1 MAHSRASECRKK
13 PAKPRPDFPLFAH
26 ATGRWAKKI
35 KGKFH
40 YFGLWADPDA
50 ALARYVEE
58 RDDLYAGRKPRRKRE
73 GLTVKDLVNRFLVAK
88 KARVDAGELALGT
101 LGDQYKTCKRVLSV
115 FGGDRLVD
123 DLAPDDFEV
132 LRANIAKT
140 YGKLS
145 RKVEIKRV
153 RSIFRYAYEAHLV
166 DTPIRFGPG
175 FVGPSRRELRCER
188 QKNGPRMFEAVEI
201 KAMLSAATV
210 PMKAMILLGVNCGF
224 GNTDVANL
232 TIQHLDLQG
241 GWCNY
246 PRPKTGI
253 SRRCPLWPE
262 TVESIKAALE
272 VRPEPQDKADDDL
285 VFITPAG
292 RRWVRVWTRGKPM
305 GDGEADLENLA
316 RVSRVDRVTSTMKQ
330 LLGKLGLARRG
341 HTFYALRHTF
351 ETIAGESRDQV
362 AVDAIMGHSREDM
375 ASVYR
380 ERISDDRLRA
390 VADHVR
396 KWLFEE
402 SMETAPRTGSAR
414 IC

>member
-1 MAHSRASECRKK
+1 MTRYGVSQRREK
-13 PAKPRPDFPLFAH
+13 PAKPRPDFPLFPH

-35 KGKFH
+35 KGKLH
-40 YFGLWADPDA
+40 YFGPWADPDA

-58 RDDLYAGRKPRRKRE
+58 RDDLYAGRKPRRKGE
-73 GLTVKDLVNRFLVAK
+73 GLTVKDIVNKFLVAK

-101 LGDQYKTCKRVLSV
+101 FWDQYKTCKRVLSV
-115 FGGDRLVD
+115 FGGNRLVE
-123 DLAPDDFEV
+123 DLAPDDFEA
-132 LRANIAKT
+132 LRTNIAKT

-153 RSIFRYAYEAHLV
+153 RSIFRYAYEAHLI
-166 DTPIRFGPG
+166 DTPVRFGPG

-188 QKNGPRMFEAVEI
+188 QQNGQRMFEAAEI
-201 KAMLSAATV
+201 KTMLAAASV

-232 TIQHLDLQG
+232 TVQHLDLHG
-241 GWCNY
+241 RWCNY

-262 TVESIKAALE
+262 TVKAIEAALE
-272 VRPEPQDKADDDL
+272 VRPKARNKADADL

-292 RRWVRVWTRGKPM
+292 QRWVRTWTRGNPTRA
-305 GDGEADLENLA
+305 DADLENLV
-316 RVSRVDRVTSTMKQ
+316 RVSRVDRVTKTMTQ
-330 LLGKLGLARRG
+330 LLSKLGLARRG
-341 HTFYALRHTF
+341 QTFYALRHTF

-380 ERISDDRLRA
+380 ERIGDDRLRA
-390 VADHVR
+390 VAEHVR
-396 KWLFEE
+396 QWLFGD
-402 SMETAPRTGSAR
+402 SKGAAPQSTS
-414 IC
+414 

>member
-1 MAHSRASECRKK
+1 MGYSRVLKCREK
-13 PAKPRPDFPLFAH
+13 PAKPRPDFPLFPH

-35 KGKFH
+35 KGKLH
-40 YFGLWADPDA
+40 YFGPWADPDA

-58 RDDLYAGRKPRRKRE
+58 RDDLYAGRKPRRRGE
-73 GLTVKDLVNRFLVAK
+73 GLTVKDLVNKFLVAK

-101 LGDQYKTCKRVLSV
+101 FGDQYKTCKRVLSV
-115 FGGDRLVD
+115 FGGHRLVE
-123 DLAPDDFEV
+123 DLAPDDFEA
-132 LRANIAKT
+132 LRTNIAKT

-166 DTPIRFGPG
+166 DAPVRFGPG

-188 QKNGPRMFEAVEI
+188 QQNGQRMFEAMEI
-201 KAMLSAATV
+201 RTMLAAASV
-210 PMKAMILLGVNCGF
+210 RIKAMILLGVNCGF

-232 TIQHLDLQG
+232 TIQNLDLED

-262 TVESIKAALE
+262 TVKAIGAALE
-272 VRPEPQDKADDDL
+272 VRPKPRDKADNDL
-285 VFITPAG
+285 VFVTPAG
-292 RRWVRVWTRGKPM
+292 QRWVRVWTRGKPS
-305 GDGEADLENLA
+305 GPDADLENLA
-316 RVSRVDRVTSTMKQ
+316 RVSRTDRVTSAMAQ
-330 LLGKLGLARRG
+330 LLAKLGLARRG

-380 ERISDDRLRA
+380 ERIGDDRLRA
-390 VADHVR
+390 VAEHVR
-396 KWLFEE
+396 KWLFEN
-402 SMETAPRTGSAR
+402 SMEAARHSAS
-414 IC
+414 